1 MPDCNHTEKL
11 SGIPPGRCI
20 TPKRGIALTRQTRC
34 PNPASANAAVIRAAV
49 AYASAIA
56 AFHGGFRGAVHGG
69 YAVADQAGAR
79 VWDKVAAA
87 MKTLSRI
94 PATSAEALD
103 AKARVLEIIRED
115 PANETP
121 MTEAFYLSFANDVR
135 RFVKALHE
143 EKKAA

>member
-1 MPDCNHTEKL
+1 VILPE
-11 SGIPPGRCI
+11 
-20 TPKRGIALTRQTRC
+20 
-34 PNPASANAAVIRAAV
+34 ANCSRRYSHAAVIRAAV
-49 AYASAIA
+49 EYAAAIA

-69 YAVADQAGAR
+69 YTVADQAGMR

-87 MKTLSRI
+87 MKKLSRT

-121 MTEAFYLSFANDVR
+121 MTEGFYLSFARDVR
-135 RFVKALHE
+135 SFLKALHE